1 MGIRD
6 PVKSRNLP
14 FGGRGG
20 RCVGAVSRAGPE
32 EEILLPFLNEYCTIK
47 SDIRECLVFHD
58 GHAVPT
64 WKDPEVCGG
73 RGGLNMNIRKYEA
86 FVRAVELGSLSKA
99 AEELGY
105 TQSGIS
111 HMMQSLEDE
120 VGFPLMVRTSAGILP
135 NTEGEMLLPIIRQ
148 LLRTNESLEQ
158 NIAKIKGADIG
169 CIRIAAYP
177 SVATYWLPGIIALF
191 QKDYPNVEIQ
201 IIEGGT
207 DIIEG
212 AMNRREADL
221 CLYAGGEGRNYEWIP
236 LCRDRMLALV
246 PPEHPLAGS
255 GRLPLEAFLQEPFI
269 MPMPGY
275 DGEVHDILQQ
285 LPHQPQIRFSACS
298 DYAIISMVAKGL
310 GVSIL
315 SDLLLRNYPNDAV
328 ALPMDPPQE
337 RMLGMGVPQMKAA
350 SPMTRNFM
358 RYVQDYVHAQVQE
371 EH

>member
-1 MGIRD
+1 MRD
-6 PVKSRNLP
+6 
-14 FGGRGG
+14 
-20 RCVGAVSRAGPE
+20 
-32 EEILLPFLNEYCTIK
+32 
-47 SDIRECLVFHD
+47 FH
-58 GHAVPT
+58 AN
-64 WKDPEVCGG
+64 KPEVREAGSV
-73 RGGLNMNIRKYEA
+73 NIRKYEA

-120 VGFPLMVRTSAGILP
+120 VGFPLMVRTSSGIVP

-169 CIRIAAYP
+169 RIRIAAYP
-177 SVATYWLPGIIALF
+177 SVATYWLPAIIAGF

-212 AMNRREADL
+212 AMERREADL
-221 CLYAGGEGRNYEWIP
+221 CLYAGGEGKNFEWLP
-236 LCRDRMLALV
+236 LCEDQMLALV
-246 PPEHPLAGS
+246 PPGHPLAEGAFV
-255 GRLPLEAFLQEPFI
+255 PLESFLAEPFI
-269 MPMPGY
+269 MPMQGY
-275 DGEVHDILQQ
+275 DGEVHDILSNLPQQ
-285 LPHQPQIRFSACS
+285 PHILFSACS

-315 SDLLLRNYPNDAV
+315 ADLLLRNYPNDAV
-328 ALPMDPPQE
+328 ALPIQPPQF
-337 RMLGMGVPQMKAA
+337 RMLGMGVPQVKTA

-358 RYVQDYVHAQVQE
+358 RYVQAYVEQMKKS
-371 EH
+371 